1 MATAQII
8 DVIFRGRNDADAAIR
23 SVEDGLAKVDKVGE
37 GVGRTSNSLDGMVT
51 RLGQVGPLLAAAF
64 GVASV
69 AALATEFVR
78 ANVELEKFTLAVTQ
92 IRGSGTLASQ
102 ELDYLRSVSDRLG
115 LSVSSTSSAYV
126 SLLAATKGT
135 ALEGAQSRDIF
146 EAVASAMSRLGRS
159 SAETEGAL
167 LAIQQ
172 MISKGTVSSE
182 ELRGQ
187 LGERLPGAFQ
197 IAARSIGV
205 TTQELGKLL
214 EGGKIIAEEFLP
226 VFARELN
233 NTFGGGADRVDG
245 YTASLNRLKNQFEE
259 TLQLLGN
266 SGVFDALTSSLEGAA
281 KAAQAV
287 GGGIDYLSRVFG
299 ATQNLLRG
307 GSFEVFNAELEIARQ
322 RADTVSVALSGGL
335 NESLAETARLS
346 RQAAEAGAFFGDQS
360 DAETERLQ
368 RQANAQANALKEVN
382 DAFKT
387 LGVNPDK
394 IKGDVDKVLQA
405 FETLSNSPD
414 VRGDQLLAGLEA
426 TLKKIEDA
434 RYLPQLKDQL
444 QQAYEQGRITGGELA
459 KGFAA
464 IAKEQDGLDK
474 KLPNTTKA
482 IADQAREA
490 EKARDKA
497 QQYALELEK
506 LASNE
511 RIKLI
516 EARVTLNVTE
526 VQEQTKRIQAAFAS
540 LDNTVNSTADV
551 INKAFGALSG
561 NSMLDSSVRNQ
572 LFAQVERENQNRQEA
587 LRQQS
592 DLTRAQIR
600 VLESQARNL
609 DSGEALIKVDGS
621 GLAPHLEAIMWEIL
635 KQAQV
640 RTNRDGLKLLLGA

>member
-1 MATAQII
+1 MATAQVI
-8 DVIFRGRNDADAAIR
+8 DVIFRGRNDADTAIR
-23 SVEDGLAKVDKVGE
+23 SVEEGLAKVDKVGE
-37 GVGRTSNSLDGMVT
+37 GIGRTGTTIDGMVA
-51 RLGQVGPLLAAAF
+51 RLGQLGPLLATAF

-69 AALATEFVR
+69 AGLATEFVR

-92 IRGSGTLASQ
+92 IRGNGTLAGQ
-102 ELDYLRSVSDRLG
+102 ELDYLRTTADRLG
-115 LSVSSTSSAYV
+115 LSVSSSASAYV

-135 ALEGAQSRDIF
+135 ALEGAQSREIF

-214 EGGKIIAEEFLP
+214 ESGQVIASEFLP
-226 VFARELN
+226 AFTRELN
-233 NTFGGGADRVDG
+233 ATFGGGGDRVDS
-245 YTASLNRLKNQFEE
+245 YTAALNRLKNQFEE
-259 TLQLLGN
+259 TLQLLG
-266 SGVFDALTSSLEGAA
+266 STGVFDALTSSLEGAS
-281 KAAQAV
+281 KATQAV
-287 GGGIDYLSRVFG
+287 GGGIDYLARIFG

-307 GSFEVFNAELEIARQ
+307 GSFEVFNAELNIAAV
-322 RADTVSVALSGGL
+322 RAANVSDVL
-335 NESLAETARLS
+335 NGDLNQTLAETARLA
-346 RQAAEAGAFFGDQS
+346 RQAGEAGGFFGDQS
-360 DAETERLQ
+360 EAETARLT
-368 RQANAQANALKEVN
+368 RQANAQADALKEVN

-394 IKGDVDKVLQA
+394 IKADVDKVLQA
-405 FETLSNSPD
+405 FETLTASPD
-414 VRGDQLLAGLEA
+414 VRGDQMLAGLEA

-444 QQAYEQGRITGGELA
+444 QAAYEQGRITGDELA
-459 KGFAA
+459 RGFAA

-482 IADQAREA
+482 IADQAKEA

-511 RIKLI
+511 RIKNI
-516 EARVTLNVTE
+516 DARVTLNVTE
-526 VQEQTKRIQAAFAS
+526 VQEQTKRIQAAFES

-551 INKAFGALSG
+551 INKAFGALSS

-572 LFAQVERENQNRQEA
+572 LFAQVERENANRQEA

-609 DSGEALIKVDGS
+609 DSGEALIKVDGT

-635 KQAQV
+635 KQTQV

>member
-8 DVIFRGRNDADAAIR
+8 DVVFRGRNDADAAIR

-37 GVGRTSNSLDGMVT
+37 GVGRTSNNLDGMVA

-214 EGGKIIAEEFLP
+214 EGGKIIADEFLP

-281 KAAQAV
+281 KASQAV
-287 GGGIDYLSRVFG
+287 GAGIDYLSRVFG
-299 ATQNLLRG
+299 STQNLLRG

-322 RADTVSVALSGGL
+322 RADTVSIALSGGL
-335 NESLAETARLS
+335 NESLAETARLA
-346 RQAAEAGAFFGDQS
+346 RQAADAGAFFGDQS
-360 DAETERLQ
+360 NAETERLQ

-394 IKGDVDKVLQA
+394 VKGDVEKVLQA
-405 FETLSNSPD
+405 FETLTKSPE
-414 VRGDQLLAGLEA
+414 VRGDQMLAGLEA
-426 TLKKIEDA
+426 TLKQIDNA
-434 RYLPQLKDQL
+434 RYLPRLKDQL
-444 QQAYEQGRITGGELA
+444 QEAWAQGRITGDDLA

-482 IADQAREA
+482 IADQAKEA

-511 RIKLI
+511 RIKNI

-526 VQEQTKRIQAAFAS
+526 VQEQTKRIQAAFES
-540 LDNTVNSTADV
+540 LDNTVTSTADV

-572 LFAQVERENQNRQEA
+572 LFAQVERENLNRQEA

>member
-1 MATAQII
+1 MATAQVI
-8 DVIFRGRNDADAAIR
+8 DVIFRGRNDADTAIR
-23 SVEDGLAKVDKVGE
+23 QVEEGLSRVDKVGE
-37 GVGRTSNSLDGMVT
+37 GVGRTGTALDNMT
-51 RLGQVGPLLAAAF
+51 SRLAPLGAALAAAF
-64 GVASV
+64 AGVSV
-69 AALATEFVR
+69 AQFVR
-78 ANVELEKFTLAVTQ
+78 EFTDANVQLERFTSAVTA
-92 IRGSGTLASQ
+92 IRGNGTLAGQ
-102 ELDYLRSVSDRLG
+102 ELDYLRNVADRLG
-115 LSVSSTSSAYV
+115 LSINSTSGAYV

-135 ALEGAQSRDIF
+135 ALEGAQTRDIF
-146 EAVASAMSRLGRS
+146 ESIARAMSLLGKS
-159 SAETEGAL
+159 SADTEGAL
-167 LAIQQ
+167 LAVQQ
-172 MISKGTVSSE
+172 MISKGSVSSE

-205 TTQELGKLL
+205 TTAELGKLL
-214 EGGKIIAEEFLP
+214 EGGQVIAADFLP
-226 VFARELN
+226 KFAAELN
-233 NTFGGGADRVDG
+233 NTFGGGTGQVDT
-245 YTASLNRLKNQFEE
+245 YTAAINRLGNAWQEM
-259 TLQLLGN
+259 LQTIGQAAGGL
-266 SGVFDALTSSLEGAA
+266 SGAFPDFLAREVGLFGVQTESLITSGRALFNVF
-281 KAAQAV
+281 
-287 GGGIDYLSRVFG
+287 
-299 ATQNLLRG
+299 RG
-307 GSFEVFNAELEIARQ
+307 GSFETFATEIE
-322 RADTVSVALSGGL
+322 RADRRVRDFRLA
-335 NESLAETARLS
+335 NETGNQTLAETARLA
-346 RQAAEAGAFFGDQS
+346 REAGEAVGSMSDQS
-360 DAETERLQ
+360 EAETARLT

-394 IKGDVDKVLQA
+394 IKADVDKVLQA
-405 FETLSNSPD
+405 FETLTASPD
-414 VRGDQLLAGLEA
+414 VRGDQMLAGLEA

-444 QQAYEQGRITGGELA
+444 QAAYEQGRITGDELA
-459 KGFAA
+459 RGFAA

-482 IADQAREA
+482 IADQAKEA

-511 RIKLI
+511 RIKNI
-516 EARVTLNVTE
+516 DARVTLNVTE
-526 VQEQTKRIQAAFAS
+526 VQEQTKRIQAAFES

-551 INKAFGALSG
+551 INKAFGALSS

-572 LFAQVERENQNRQEA
+572 LFAQVERENANRQEA

-635 KQAQV
+635 KQTQV